1 MKLFLSHAHD
11 DASIATATAALIED
25 VSFGLIKAWQSSG
38 LDGVQPG
45 RQILEQVH
53 EALRSCDAVISI
65 ITPMSLG
72 RAWLLYESGFIAG
85 QTGAQIIPVLF
96 DVSRT
101 ELPAPMSDYVTF
113 DGKNGSD
120 VARLL
125 LQLLP
130 KVVPKPNSK
139 HVQAAASNYCATLP
153 PLLAPRFDVQSETAA
168 LSAVGIRLLT
178 KADASLH
185 IQSRLADPAVEH
197 VTIVSYTNEVEAGTF
212 SRYKIRG
219 KKRIEVLKRSPSS
232 DLNESQACNL
242 LRIAR
247 KQSHRPWDKARASL
261 VASAFLSEQ
270 FDGSTDVSIAEHLFD
285 MPPIFRAY
293 MFNRNEALIGF
304 YELASGAPFCEGS
317 IYKGMGDGE
326 SLLVTDRS
334 SLGRYLLTQLQ
345 NHIALLKYRSVP
357 PGSGLAPQLQRR
369 EAANGIKAILFD
381 LDGVLLD
388 SMPSYVKA
396 WRDALAQHGVC
407 AEDSA
412 VYAHEGRSGRDTV
425 VRLFAQA
432 GQQAPSP
439 EIVDQIIADR
449 DRILASLPR
458 SDLMGG
464 AFNLVRE
471 AYGSGL
477 RLGIVTGS
485 SRTAMLDR
493 LILEFSPYLDEAI
506 FVSGQED
513 IPSKP
518 SPEPYLAACRR
529 LGVEPTSA
537 LVIENAPLGVRS
549 ASAAG
554 CHVVAINSGPLDPVE
569 LTDSGAISI
578 FSDCEHVAS
587 HLGEI
592 LVVLQGLARPID

>member
-11 DASIATATAALIED
+11 DAPIATATAALIEE
-25 VSFGLIKAWQSSG
+25 VSLGLIKAWQSSG

-53 EALRSCDAVISI
+53 EALRTCEAVISI
-65 ITPMSLG
+65 ITPTSLG
-72 RAWLLYESGFIAG
+72 RPWLLYESGFIAG
-85 QTGAQIIPVLF
+85 QTGAQIIPILF
-96 DVSRT
+96 DVART
-101 ELPAPMSDYVTF
+101 ELPAPICDYVTF

-139 HVQAAASNYCATLP
+139 QVQAAASSYCATLP
-153 PLLAPRFDVQSETAA
+153 PLLARRFDVQSEAAA

-185 IQSRLADPAVEH
+185 IQSRLADPSVEH

-219 KKRIEVLKRSPSS
+219 RKRIEVLKRSPLS

-261 VASAFLSEQ
+261 AASAFLSEQ
-270 FDGSTDVSIAEHLFD
+270 FGGSNDVSVAEHLFD
-285 MPPIFRAY
+285 VPPIFRAFV
-293 MFNRNEALIGF
+293 FNRDEALIGF

-345 NHIALLKYRSVP
+345 NHIALLKYRSAP
-357 PGSGLAPQLQRR
+357 PGSELAPQLQRR
-369 EAANGIKAILFD
+369 EAANGIKAVLFD
-381 LDGVLLD
+381 LDGVLVD

-396 WRDALAQHGVC
+396 WRDALALHGVR
-407 AEDSA
+407 AEDWV
-412 VYAHEGRSGRDTV
+412 VYMHEGRSSRDTV
-425 VRLFAQA
+425 ARLCAHA
-432 GQQAPSP
+432 GQREPSP

-449 DRILASLPR
+449 DRILASLPTNN
-458 SDLMGG
+458 LMEG
-464 AFNLVRE
+464 AFDLVRE
-471 AYGSGL
+471 AYRSGL
-477 RLGIVTGS
+477 RLGVVTGS
-485 SRTAMLDR
+485 SRTGILDR
-493 LILEFSPYLDEAI
+493 LMLEFSPYLDEAI
-506 FVSGQED
+506 FVSGQDD

-529 LGVEPTSA
+529 LGIDPTSA

-554 CHVVAINSGPLDPVE
+554 CHVVAINSGPLDSVE
-569 LTDSGAISI
+569 LTASGATSI
-578 FSDCEHVAS
+578 FSDCAHVAA

-592 LVVLQGLARPID
+592 LVVLQGLAQPLD